1 MLCNADQFT
10 PGARSLRRAA
20 FWALAAALALG
31 TTIQNGYAQG
41 GPPGESVG
49 SLTIDPSTPATLY
62 AGTAGFGAFK
72 STNGGTSWS
81 AVNSGLTARFVHTL
95 AIDPST
101 PATLYAGTNGGGVF
115 KSTNGGA
122 TWQPTGANFGNGSP
136 PATAISKVSGN
147 NQTGNVSQL
156 LTFPLVAV
164 VTNADGIPVAGV
176 AVDFAVT
183 AGGGTLSGTQST
195 TDSQGVA
202 FTSLTL
208 GPIPGIDTV
217 TATASGL
224 TGSPLTFTAGLRRR
238 RGQLIRE

>member
-1 MLCNADQFT
+1 M
-10 PGARSLRRAA
+10 RRLI
-20 FWALAAALALG
+20 FCVVTGVMALG
-31 TTIQNGYAQG
+31 LTIQNGYAQG
-41 GPPGESVG
+41 GGPPGGDVRA
-49 SLTIDPSTPATLY
+49 LAIDPSNPATLY
-62 AGTAGFGAFK
+62 AGTVCCF
-72 STNGGTSWS
+72 
-81 AVNSGLTARFVHTL
+81 
-95 AIDPST
+95 
-101 PATLYAGTNGGGVF
+101 GGGVF
-115 KSTNGGA
+115 KSTNGGT

-238 RGQLIRE
+238 RGQLISE

>member
-10 PGARSLRRAA
+10 PGARSLQQAA

-41 GPPGESVG
+41 GGPPGGDVR
-49 SLTIDPSTPATLY
+49 A
-62 AGTAGFGAFK
+62 
-72 STNGGTSWS
+72 
-81 AVNSGLTARFVHTL
+81 L
-95 AIDPST
+95 AIDPSN

-238 RGQLIRE
+238 RGQLISE